1 MENRRYT
8 TTETIVGLVFFALVL
23 WAAFFLFKSIF
34 SILAWAAPILFIA
47 ALIINY
53 KLVLSYGKMLVVLV
67 KRNTLVGIVA
77 IILTFVAFPIV
88 AALLFAMALMNKKA
102 DSILKEEIQKKEG
115 IPTDYTE
122 ISSEAGKQY
131 DDLFG
136 KK

>member
-8 TTETIVGLVFFALVL
+8 TTETIVGLVFFALAL

-47 ALIINY
+47 ALIINH
-53 KLVLSYGKMLVVLV
+53 KLVLSYGKMLVVLL
-67 KRNTLVGIVA
+67 KRNTLVGILA
-77 IILTFVAFPIV
+77 IILTFVAFPVV

-122 ISSEAGKQY
+122 ISSQVGKQY
-131 DDLFG
+131 DELFG

>member
-8 TTETIVGLVFFALVL
+8 TTETIVGLVFFALAL

-47 ALIINY
+47 ALIINH
-53 KLVLSYGKMLVVLV
+53 KLVLSYGKMLVVLL
-67 KRNTLVGIVA
+67 KRNTLVGILA
-77 IILTFVAFPIV
+77 IILTFVAFPVV

-102 DSILKEEIQKKEG
+102 DSILKDEIQKKEG

-131 DDLFG
+131 DELFG